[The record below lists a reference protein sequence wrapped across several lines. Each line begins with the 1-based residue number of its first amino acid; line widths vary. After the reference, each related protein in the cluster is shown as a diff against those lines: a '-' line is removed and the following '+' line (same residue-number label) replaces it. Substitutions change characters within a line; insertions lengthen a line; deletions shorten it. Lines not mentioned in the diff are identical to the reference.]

1 MGWMVVSDHHLP
13 DFLDFE
19 VLSKHSLPTED
30 ASLKLPARKIANPK
44 ESYLWSSLI
53 VFKSGIFSLIV
64 ELSEINIK
72 QIAISVIRLDLPLIV
87 S

>member
-1 MGWMVVSDHHLP
+1 LL

-19 VLSKHSLPTED
+19 VLSKHNLPSED

-44 ESYLWSSLI
+44 ESYPWPSLI
-53 VFKSGIFSLIV
+53 FLKSGIFSSIV

-72 QIAISVIRLDLPLIV
+72 QIAVSAIRLFLPLII